1 MNEELDTELDNEL
14 DNEIENE
21 ESEVEIELADD
32 GDGEGDNKPEE
43 KPVAER
49 PWNKKDEDKDSRIP
63 ASRFS
68 EVNAQR
74 KEAEAKAARLEQEL
88 AQYRNKQEELAKIKS
103 PSDIKPE
110 NYKTVEEYLAARD
123 EAVIAQASVNAEKR
137 FVEREQRRIIEE
149 QHTARM
155 TRFENNYNE
164 AVKSNPEIA
173 DAVSWMNDNVAQH
186 IHPQVALELLEEDM
200 GPEIIFEFMTDR
212 DKLNMLVNDPYKA
225 IREIHKLGAK
235 LTREAKAEAKETE
248 KKPVNLKPMQIQ
260 AKPAAPAKV
269 KGKTVV
275 RKSIDDMSQSEYEA
289 YVNKHGVSGL

>member
-49 PWNKKDEDKDSRIP
+49 PWNKKEEDKDTRIP
-63 ASRFS
+63 VSRFS

-88 AQYRNKQEELAKIKS
+88 AQYRSKQEELAKIKS
-103 PSDIKPE
+103 PADIKPE

-137 FVEREQRRIIEE
+137 FVEREQKRIIEE
-149 QHTARM
+149 QHNARM

-164 AVKSNPEIA
+164 AVKS
-173 DAVSWMNDNVAQH
+173 
-186 IHPQVALELLEEDM
+186 
-200 GPEIIFEFMTDR
+200 
-212 DKLNMLVNDPYKA
+212 

-235 LTREAKAEAKETE
+235 LTREAKAEAKEAE
-248 KKPVNLKPMQIQ
+248 KKPVNLKPMQTQ

-275 RKSIDDMSQSEYEA
+275 RKSVDDMTQAEYE
-289 YVNKHGVSGL
+289 

>member
-1 MNEELDTELDNEL
+1 MDTELDTELDNEL

-21 ESEVEIELADD
+21 ELEVEIELDD
-32 GDGEGDNKPEE
+32 SSDDDSKKEEVAEKPE
-43 KPVAER
+43 R
-49 PWNKKDEDKDSRIP
+49 IWSKKDQEEKGNSIP

-68 EVNAQR
+68 EVNNQR

-88 AQYRNKQEELAKIKS
+88 AQYRTKQEELAKIKS
-103 PSDIKPE
+103 PADIKPE

-137 FVEREQRRIIEE
+137 YVEREQKRIVEE
-149 QHTARM
+149 QHNTRM
-155 TRFENNYNE
+155 QRFENNYTE

-173 DAVSWMNDNVAQH
+173 DAIQYMNDNIAQH
-186 IHPQVALELLEEDM
+186 LHPQVALELLEEDL

-212 DKLNMLVNDPYKA
+212 DKLNMLVTDPYKA
-225 IREIHKLGAK
+225 IREIHRLGAK
-235 LTREAKAEAKETE
+235 LTREAKAEAKEAE
-248 KKPVNLKPMQIQ
+248 KKPVNLKPMQTQ
-260 AKPAAPAKV
+260 ARPAAPAKV